1 MDVETASILTVG
13 DELLAGE
20 IENTN
25 ATWLAAQLT
34 ERGLSVREILVA
46 PDELT
51 RLQRAVRDHS
61 DRYDSV
67 VVTGGLG
74 STPDD
79 VTVEAVAAG
88 LDREVVRDEQTYD
101 LVAAEV
107 DAIQTE
113 YPEFEFDIERGA
125 NRPAGSLPIEN
136 ENGIAPGFVVENVF
150 VLPGIPTEMKPMFA
164 DIADELQGSL
174 HTRSVTSTEAES
186 HLNEMLREADDRF
199 DVFVGCY
206 PNESKERKRITV
218 RGSDED
224 TVEEAREWLLA
235 RPEVDG

>member
-1 MDVETASILTVG
+1 MDVETASIITVG

-34 ERGLSVREILVA
+34 ERGLSVREITVL
-46 PDELT
+46 PDEID
-51 RLQRAVRDHS
+51 RLQTAVRDHS
-61 DRYDSV
+61 ERYDSV

-79 VTVEAVAAG
+79 VTVDAVAAG
-88 LDREVVRDEQTYD
+88 LDRDSVRDEQTYD

-107 DAIQTE
+107 EAIQEE

-125 NRPAGSLPIEN
+125 KRPDGSLPIEN
-136 ENGIAPGFVVENVF
+136 ENGIAPGFMVENVF
-150 VLPGIPTEMKPMFA
+150 VLPGIPSEMKPMFSR
-164 DIADELQGSL
+164 IADELQGSL

-186 HLNEMLREADDRF
+186 HLNEMLRAAGERF

-206 PNESKERKRITV
+206 PDETKETKRITV
-218 RGSDED
+218 RGSNEE
-224 TVEEAREWLLA
+224 TVEQARDWLLA